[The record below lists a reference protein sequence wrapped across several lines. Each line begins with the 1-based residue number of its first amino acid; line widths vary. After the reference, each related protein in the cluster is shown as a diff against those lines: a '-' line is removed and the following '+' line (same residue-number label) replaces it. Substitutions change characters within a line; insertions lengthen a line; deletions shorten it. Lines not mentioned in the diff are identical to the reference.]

1 MEENEININDIN
13 KKLDDIIIKNKLL
26 EDENKEFK
34 ERFLKAENT
43 IHNLNIQLN
52 FLRKEYKMLIS
63 EFKKKYENK
72 IRLIFELISQNNE
85 KNKDKNEIIIDIK
98 EKKKEKKENKSEDSK
113 SHFFNFFKQKKE
125 KKKEEKTKNKNNIT
139 TLDKFDELLSNIFSD
154 ESQQISEEHMDEFKK
169 LSKVLLIERCD
180 LQKATQA
187 FFDVNF
193 NKFTEQLNEQE
204 KTNITNK
211 KQNLFLT
218 MDKVSLNGI
227 EYKDDLD
234 FRKKFRTKFGITEK
248 DINDQ
253 ELDQVIK
260 KNNKDENKIIQKVL
274 KKINYIK

>member
-43 IHNLNIQLN
+43 IYNLNIQLN

-63 EFKKKYENK
+63 EFQKKYEK
-72 IRLIFELISQNNE
+72 QISLISQQISKNNE

-98 EKKKEKKENKSEDSK
+98 EKKKENKNEDSK
-113 SHFFNFFKQKKE
+113 SHFFGFFGQKKE
-125 KKKEEKTKNKNNIT
+125 KKKEEKTKNKNNTT

-180 LQKATQA
+180 LQKATQT

-204 KTNITNK
+204 KANISNK
-211 KQNLFLT
+211 KQNLFFA

-234 FRKKFRTKFGITEK
+234 FRKKFRVKFGITEK